1 MKNQYL
7 FTSLL
12 LISVFALFSC
22 GQENEATITDETNT
36 KIPVEVIVNNNYQI
50 DVTNSKADW
59 ERTLDQKP
67 TKQKVKL
74 FGSMV
79 DVELGAVKL
88 NTNGTVAVK
97 EGELNTTEENITN
110 ATVIFDMASLKLAQE
125 KGSGLFDAK
134 QYPNSTL
141 VLTNF
146 KADSTSYLAEGT
158 LTIQKV
164 SKPITAHLD
173 IIKTDKSYSL
183 KGSFTINT
191 LDFPLRD
198 KVIEKDINKDEIKI
212 IFELNYIFSS

>member
-1 MKNQYL
+1 MKKQHL
-7 FTSLL
+7 FPSLI
-12 LISVFALFSC
+12 LINVFALFSC
-22 GQENEATITDETNT
+22 GQENEATLTANETEKT
-36 KIPVEVIVNNNYQI
+36 LVEEVINSNYQL
-50 DVTNSKADW
+50 DATNSKADW

-88 NTNGTVAVK
+88 NTNGTIAVNN
-97 EGELNTTEENITN
+97 GELNTTNDDVVD
-110 ATVIFDMASLKLAQE
+110 ATVIFDMASLKFAQE

-141 VLTNF
+141 TLTNF
-146 KADSTSYLAEGT
+146 KADSAGYLAEGT

-164 SKPITAHLD
+164 SKSVTVVLE
-173 IIKTDKSYSL
+173 IIKTDKNYSL

-198 KVIEKDINKDEIKI
+198 KVTEKDINKDEIKI
-212 IFELNYIFSS
+212 LFELNYIFKS

>member
-7 FTSLL
+7 FTSLS
-12 LISVFALFSC
+12 LISVFVLFSC
-22 GQENEATITDETNT
+22 GQENEASITDETNT
-36 KIPVEVIVNNNYQI
+36 EIPIEIIVNNNYQL

-97 EGELNTTEENITN
+97 EGELNTTDENITDV
-110 ATVIFDMASLKLAQE
+110 TVIFDMVSLKLAQE

-134 QYPNSTL
+134 QYHNSTL
-141 VLTNF
+141 ALTNF
-146 KADSTSYLAEGT
+146 KADSTGYLAEGT

-164 SKPITAHLD
+164 STPITAYLD
-173 IIKTDKSYSL
+173 VIKTDKNYSL

-198 KVIEKDINKDEIKI
+198 KVTEKDINKDEIKI
-212 IFELNYIFSS
+212 IFELNYIFKP

>member
-1 MKNQYL
+1 MKQYPL
-7 FTSLL
+7 YKCISISFVFVLL
-12 LISVFALFSC
+12 SC
-22 GQENEATITDETNT
+22 GQENEATTTANEIEETS
-36 KIPVEVIVNNNYQI
+36 VEEVINSNYQLNI
-50 DVTNSKADW
+50 TNSKADW

-67 TKQKVKL
+67 TKQKIKL

-88 NTNGTVAVK
+88 NTNGTITVNN
-97 EGELNTTEENITN
+97 GELKTTNGDVSD
-110 ATVIFDMASLKLAQE
+110 ATVIFDMASLKFAQE

-141 VLTNF
+141 ALNNF
-146 KADSTSYLAEGT
+146 KVDSTGYLADGT

-164 SKPITAHLD
+164 SKPVIAHLT
-173 IIKTDKSYSL
+173 IVKVDKSYSL

-198 KVIEKDINKDEIKI
+198 KVTEKDINKDEIKI
-212 IFELNYIFSS
+212 IFKLNYIFKS